1 MVNVQAARK
10 YAGDV
15 RSSPSCDVI
24 AFACLRGIPNGSERI
39 MASMFERFAS
49 PGKGNGL
56 RATTAIKSGKLLFSS
71 EPLASCVSTKVAKDV
86 CHRCFVR
93 RETLLRC
100 SQCKMARY
108 CNITCQKQAWADHK
122 KECKCLRSI
131 LPRVP
136 TDSVRLAARVI
147 FTLLN
152 LEKSRNE
159 ELYSLDEHESHLS
172 CMSEQK
178 KQGLSQLASMLELYI
193 KQEVPEIAPAIK
205 SFLPESCRQ
214 PLDLIAKVTCNCFTI
229 SDEELQETGVG
240 LYPRPNC
247 VMVFEGTK
255 LHLRAVRDIQTA
267 EELTISYIET
277 LSLTE
282 QRQKQLEEQYH
293 FTCRCQK
300 CDSQDT
306 DTLMQSGEQATW
318 HTFME
323 ALPKL
328 EGLKAASDWR
338 TLLER
343 CTRLLST
350 EGSDVPDENLFKLR
364 LTDMA
369 LDSAIHLGRWEEA
382 IRHGEKTLPVYRR
395 YYPDPHPV
403 HGIQLM
409 RVAKLQHYLERIKDA
424 LDTFKQ
430 AFEILKIT
438 HGIDH
443 NLVAGLLLKMEEC
456 QFEMDQ

>member
-214 PLDLIAKVTCNCFTI
+214 PLDLIAK
-229 SDEELQETGVG
+229 
-240 LYPRPNC
+240 
-247 VMVFEGTK
+247 
-255 LHLRAVRDIQTA
+255 
-267 EELTISYIET
+267 
-277 LSLTE
+277 
-282 QRQKQLEEQYH
+282 
-293 FTCRCQK
+293 
-300 CDSQDT
+300 

>member
-1 MVNVQAARK
+1 
-10 YAGDV
+10 
-15 RSSPSCDVI
+15 
-24 AFACLRGIPNGSERI
+24 
-39 MASMFERFAS
+39 MASMFERFVS

-86 CHRCFVR
+86 CHRCFAR

-108 CNITCQKQAWADHK
+108 CNITCQKQGWADHK
-122 KECKCLRSI
+122 KECKCLRII
-131 LPRVP
+131 LPRIP
-136 TDSVRLAARVI
+136 TDSVRLAARLI
-147 FTLLN
+147 FALLN
-152 LEKSRNE
+152 PENSRSE
-159 ELYSLDEHESHLS
+159 ELYSLDEHESHLI

-178 KQGLSQLASMLELYI
+178 KQGLSQLASMLELYL
-193 KQEVPEIAPAIK
+193 KEEVPELALEMT
-205 SFLPESCRQ
+205 LPESCRQ

-229 SDEELQETGVG
+229 SDEELQAIGVG
-240 LYPRPNC
+240 LYPSLSLLNHDCRPNC

-255 LHLRAVRDIQTA
+255 LHLRAVRDIKPA

-282 QRQKQLEEQYH
+282 QRQKQLEDQYH

-318 HTFME
+318 YKFME

-328 EGLKAASDWR
+328 EGLKAASDWQ
-338 TLLER
+338 TLLEG
-343 CTRLLST
+343 CTRLLSI
-350 EGSDVPDENLFKLR
+350 EGSDVPDENLYKLR

-369 LDSAIHLGRWEEA
+369 LDSTIHLGHWEEA
-382 IRHGEKTLPVYRR
+382 TRHGERTLPVYKH

-443 NLVAGLLLKMEEC
+443 PLVAGLLVKMEEC
-456 QFEMDQ
+456 RFEIDQ